1 MYHLKIVINLN
12 GLAGKVN
19 MDFNSININPLT
31 TAYSVI
37 EYVVQRPE
45 KYPSVL
51 PKEKQEKIDK
61 MAKEDFYKDDPY
73 KDMWDKNWINKK

>member
-1 MYHLKIVINLN
+1 MKIQINQS

-19 MDFNSININPLT
+19 MLLDNITINTIT

-37 EYVVQRPE
+37 EYVVQKPE
-45 KYPSVL
+45 KYPSEL
-51 PKEKQEKIDK
+51 PKAKQDKFDK
-61 MAKEDFYKDDPY
+61 MSKEDFYKDDPH

>member
-61 MAKEDFYKDDPY
+61 MAKEDFYKDDPH